1 MAIVH
6 RRVFYAK
13 VGKSDQLAELLK
25 ETNDAM
31 SRFGTVTKG
40 RVLTDY
46 LSGRTDR
53 VVMEW
58 EVGSIGELES
68 VMEAAMTSPEGQ
80 AWFNDFFQRLADLIH
95 YADVENWTIK

>member
-53 VVMEW
+53 VVVEW
-58 EVGSIGELES
+58 EVDSIGELES
-68 VMEAAMTSPEGQ
+68 GMEGAMTSPEGQ
-80 AWFNDFFQRLADLIH
+80 AWFNDFFPKLADLIH

>member
-58 EVGSIGELES
+58 EVDSIGELES
-68 VMEAAMTSPEGQ
+68 GMESAMTSPESQ
-80 AWFNDFFQRLADLIH
+80 AWFNDFFPKLADLIH